1 MKKIGILLLCVLLAG
16 LTACTV
22 SEKEEEPFSA
32 AFTIRE
38 TSAPTEVF
46 FGEPVPAVGSADLP
60 DSLSYDAIEH
70 LFVTSLFGDQGQ
82 VLCLWNQPIQYALN
96 GGFSQMDAQTAGEIA
111 DALSD
116 VSGFPG
122 IRETTADQANVQ
134 ITFADV
140 PAADCN
146 IAADSNGNI
155 LRAEITIPTNGK
167 FDRAKALRQ
176 SLFRICGMLYH
187 AETVLDTVNAESYAA
202 AKPTD
207 TDWMLMDIL
216 YSEMQAGMS
225 KEECRTALDAHFKA
239 Q

>member
-22 SEKEEEPFSA
+22 SEEEEENFSA

-38 TSAPTEVF
+38 ASAPTEVF

-60 DSLSYDAIEH
+60 GSLSYDAIEH

-82 VLCLWNQPIQYALN
+82 KLCLWSKPIQYALN
-96 GGFSQMDAQTAGEIA
+96 GVFSQMDVQTTGEIA
-111 DALSD
+111 EALSD
-116 VSGFPG
+116 VSGFPD
-122 IRETTADQANVQ
+122 IRETTADEANVQ
-134 ITFADV
+134 ITFANV
-140 PAADCN
+140 SAADCN

-167 FDRAKALRQ
+167 FDRTKALWQ
-176 SLFRICGMLYH
+176 SMFRICGMLYQ

-225 KEECRTALDAHFKA
+225 KEECRSALDAYFKA